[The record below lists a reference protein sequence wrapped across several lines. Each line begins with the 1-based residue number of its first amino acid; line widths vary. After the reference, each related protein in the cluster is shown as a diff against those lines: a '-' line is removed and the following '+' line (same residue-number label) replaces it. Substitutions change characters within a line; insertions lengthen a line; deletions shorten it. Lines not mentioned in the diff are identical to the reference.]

1 MTEQEIKPKPKNEK
15 PPEPTFYD
23 EPVNKANLKR
33 MNSWFKKHWIF
44 FLCLGVFFTVL
55 ILPMLFSS
63 KDSLKPQR
71 LMSGE
76 EKRENVSRES
86 MEQAIEQASVNKK
99 ASLKPIQRPVEQR
112 GKRNYASDI
121 AVYVY
126 KDEKQLVGGGQQ
138 LRDLRKSESLGIP
151 SGTRIPALLSNRIF
165 SFNVEAPVIALID
178 HDFKLKDKVLIPKGA
193 KFLGEASVVKSIDRI
208 NVSFDILIFPDGKE
222 VRVRA
227 MALSPDGAGGI
238 KGKVQKHRDIKAL
251 KAIGETLLGGVSLFA
266 GGARSAPFSMEDQ
279 LRLNLTQNLTNQAAQ
294 DLRSVRVDQSITAEA
309 YTPIDVMIL
318 EKT

>member
-1 MTEQEIKPKPKNEK
+1 MAGAIKMTEQEIKPKPKNEK

-86 MEQAIEQASVNKK
+86 MEQAIEQASVSKK

-126 KDEKQLVGGGQQ
+126 KDENQLVGGQQ

-178 HDFKLKDKVLIPKGA
+178 
-193 KFLGEASVVKSIDRI
+193 
-208 NVSFDILIFPDGKE
+208 
-222 VRVRA
+222 
-227 MALSPDGAGGI
+227 
-238 KGKVQKHRDIKAL
+238 
-251 KAIGETLLGGVSLFA
+251 
-266 GGARSAPFSMEDQ
+266 
-279 LRLNLTQNLTNQAAQ
+279 
-294 DLRSVRVDQSITAEA
+294 
-309 YTPIDVMIL
+309 
-318 EKT
+318 